1 MALYQRGSI
10 GPEVSK
16 IQTRLRELGLYL
28 GPIDGVFGGG
38 TEVAV
43 TAFQQAN
50 ALVVDG
56 RVGPQTWAAL
66 FAGAEIEKPLI
77 ANKPLEFR
85 CMALTGAFETNR
97 PFPDCFAGL
106 SGDFDGQGISFG
118 VLQWNL
124 GQGSLQ
130 PLLQEMD
137 TNYPQVLQGIFD
149 QDYPVLQAMLRASR
163 EEQLAWARSIQ
174 DLRRFV
180 LLEPWQGQFK
190 ALGRRQEF
198 QDIQVK
204 FGTALYEQALALCDT
219 YGVSSGRAAALMFDI
234 KVQNGSISDLVRA
247 QIERDFKQLDAPG
260 DADPGGLKEVAR
272 LRIIA
277 NRRAEAANPRW
288 VEDVRTRKLTIAD
301 GEGTV
306 HGNYYN
312 LEEQYGIAL
321 SPTAV
326 LA

>member
-85 CMALTGAFETNR
+85 CMALTGSFETDKS
-97 PFPDCFAGL
+97 FPDCFAGL

-130 PLLQEMD
+130 PLLRKIIKAEPEM
-137 TNYPQVLQGIFD
+137 VESIFA
-149 QDYPVLQAMLRASR
+149 QDYEELDSVLAAPKST
-163 EEQLAWARSIQ
+163 QLDWARSIQ
-174 DLRRFV
+174 SLKHMV
-180 LLEPWQGQFK
+180 NEPWKGHFK
-190 ALGRRQEF
+190 TLGRQPLF
-198 QDIQVK
+198 QDVQVES
-204 FGTALYEQALALCDT
+204 A
-219 YGVSSGRAAALMFDI
+219 I
-234 KVQNGSISDLVRA
+234 
-247 QIERDFKQLDAPG
+247 
-260 DADPGGLKEVAR
+260 R
-272 LRIIA
+272 LF
-277 NRRAEAANPRW
+277 N
-288 VEDVRTRKLTIAD
+288 
-301 GEGTV
+301 
-306 HGNYYN
+306 
-312 LEEQYGIAL
+312 
-321 SPTAV
+321 
-326 LA
+326 

>member
-97 PFPDCFAGL
+97 PFPDCFR
-106 SGDFDGQGISFG
+106 SEEHTSE
-118 VLQWNL
+118 LQ
-124 GQGSLQ
+124 
-130 PLLQEMD
+130 
-137 TNYPQVLQGIFD
+137 
-149 QDYPVLQAMLRASR
+149 
-163 EEQLAWARSIQ
+163 
-174 DLRRFV
+174 
-180 LLEPWQGQFK
+180 
-190 ALGRRQEF
+190 
-198 QDIQVK
+198 
-204 FGTALYEQALALCDT
+204 
-219 YGVSSGRAAALMFDI
+219 
-234 KVQNGSISDLVRA
+234 
-247 QIERDFKQLDAPG
+247 
-260 DADPGGLKEVAR
+260 
-272 LRIIA
+272 
-277 NRRAEAANPRW
+277 
-288 VEDVRTRKLTIAD
+288 
-301 GEGTV
+301 
-306 HGNYYN
+306 
-312 LEEQYGIAL
+312 
-321 SPTAV
+321 SPM
-326 LA
+326 

>member
-106 SGDFDGQGISFG
+106 SGDFDGQGMSFG

-130 PLLQEMD
+130 PLLQNLVATHPDVVESVFGQ
-137 TNYPQVLQGIFD
+137 NYAEFN
-149 QDYPVLQAMLRASR
+149 AMLLAPKSK
-163 EEQLAWARSIQ
+163 QLEWARSVQ
-174 DLRRFV
+174 NLKRSV
-180 LLEPWQGQFK
+180 NEPWRGHFK
-190 ALGRRQEF
+190 TLGRQRLV
-198 QDIQVK
+198 QDIQVQFATRLFNSATSLCK
-204 FGTALYEQALALCDT
+204 DFGL
-219 YGVSSGRAAALMFDI
+219 SSTRAAALMLDI
-234 KVQNGSISDLVRA
+234 KVQNGSISERIKS
-247 QIERDFKQLDAPG
+247 QIAVDFDQISPGLSSDEAEVER
-260 DADPGGLKEVAR
+260 
-272 LRIIA
+272 
-277 NRRAEAANPRW
+277 
-288 VEDVRTRKLTIAD
+288 
-301 GEGTV
+301 
-306 HGNYYN
+306 
-312 LEEQYGIAL
+312 
-321 SPTAV
+321 
-326 LA
+326 

>member
-43 TAFQQAN
+43 RAFQQAN

-97 PFPDCFAGL
+97 PFPDCFA
-106 SGDFDGQGISFG
+106 
-118 VLQWNL
+118 
-124 GQGSLQ
+124 
-130 PLLQEMD
+130 
-137 TNYPQVLQGIFD
+137 PQVLQGIFD
-149 QDYPVLQAMLRASR
+149 RDYPVLQAMLRASR

-288 VEDVRTRKLTIAD
+288 VEDVRTRKLTIAN

>member
-106 SGDFDGQGISFG
+106 SGDFDGQGLSFG

-130 PLLQEMD
+130 PLLAEIDRTQPAL
-137 TNYPQVLQGIFD
+137 TGRIFD
-149 QDYPVLQAMLRASR
+149 THYAEFQSMLGLDRDD
-163 EEQLAWARSIQ
+163 QLLWARSIQ
-174 DLRRFV
+174 DRATFRLV
-180 LLEPWQGQFK
+180 EPWAGMFK
-190 ALGRRQEF
+190 TLGRAPEF
-198 QDIQVK
+198 QSIETKYAQQ
-204 FGTALYEQALALCDT
+204 LYQDATVLCGL
-219 YGVSSGRAAALMFDI
+219 YGVSSERAVALMFDI
-234 KVQNGSISDLVRA
+234 KVQNGSINTVVQA
-247 QIERDFKQLDAPG
+247 QIQRDVAGLDAALQG
-260 DADPGGLKEVAR
+260 DDLEVAR
-272 LRIIA
+272 LQIIA
-277 NRRAEAANPRW
+277 NRRAEAANPQW
-288 VEDVRTRKLTIAD
+288 VEDVRQRKLTIAN
-301 GEGTV
+301 GTGAV
-306 HGNYYN
+306 HGRRYD
-312 LEEQYGIAL
+312 LAAQYGVRLTRAGG
-321 SPTAV
+321 
-326 LA
+326 

>member
-130 PLLQEMD
+130 PLLQKINTTHPDIVESIFGQ
-137 TNYPQVLQGIFD
+137 NYAEFK
-149 QDYPVLQAMLRASR
+149 AMLAAPKS
-163 EEQLAWARSIQ
+163 EQLEWARSIQ
-174 DLRRFV
+174 NLKHA
-180 LLEPWQGQFK
+180 P
-190 ALGRRQEF
+190 
-198 QDIQVK
+198 
-204 FGTALYEQALALCDT
+204 
-219 YGVSSGRAAALMFDI
+219 
-234 KVQNGSISDLVRA
+234 
-247 QIERDFKQLDAPG
+247 IELWKG
-260 DADPGGLKEVAR
+260 
-272 LRIIA
+272 
-277 NRRAEAANPRW
+277 
-288 VEDVRTRKLTIAD
+288 
-301 GEGTV
+301 
-306 HGNYYN
+306 
-312 LEEQYGIAL
+312 
-321 SPTAV
+321 
-326 LA
+326 